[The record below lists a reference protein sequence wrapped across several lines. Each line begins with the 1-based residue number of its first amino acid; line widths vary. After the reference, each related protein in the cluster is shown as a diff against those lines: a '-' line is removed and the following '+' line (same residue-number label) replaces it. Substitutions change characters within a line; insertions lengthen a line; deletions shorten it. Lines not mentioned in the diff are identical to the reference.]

1 MTEEDEA
8 FKELEKRLR
17 PQPTYDDDTQ
27 VYRNDLLEE
36 IAQHL
41 EFKFRFPFGEDTVR
55 SFASYIRGMKR

>member
-8 FKELEKRLR
+8 FKELEKRLH
-17 PQPTYDDDTQ
+17 PKPTYDDDTQ

-41 EFKFRFPFGEDTVR
+41 EFKFKFPFGEDTVR